1 MTAQRKFRLAVI
13 ALMMVFV
20 VGTAGYR
27 LIEEDVSIGQA
38 AYMTIITLSTVG
50 FGHVWELS
58 DTGKAWTGAII
69 VFGILVVTIAF
80 ASLQA
85 ILVSGE
91 LRRVLGRRKLAN
103 KIGKMEGHFIV
114 CGYGRMGKLISD
126 YLRSHGKKVAVV
138 ETDDNRTMQAEEDGV
153 PYVLGDATDEEL
165 LQDAGI
171 HRAGGLITALAGDA
185 DNVFVTLTA
194 ATIRKDIPIIARA
207 EFYESE
213 PKLKRAGATHVVC
226 PHAIGAIRMANL
238 LARPAVAHLVDITT
252 AGVEWEIEEAQIK
265 PNSQL
270 TGKTLKELHIR
281 DKLNATVIA
290 IRKPDGKTV
299 ANPGANAVIEEGDH
313 LVVIGP
319 VGIADTL
326 RSFESEGILGK

>member
-1 MTAQRKFRLAVI
+1 MTAQRKLLLAVL

-27 LIEEDVSIGQA
+27 LIEDVSIGQA
-38 AYMTIITLSTVG
+38 AYMTIITISTVG

-85 ILVSGE
+85 MLVSGE
-91 LRRVLGRRKLAN
+91 LRRVLGRRKLAD

-126 YLRSHGKKVAVV
+126 HLRSHGKKVVVV

-153 PYVLGDATDEEL
+153 AYVLGDATDEEL

-171 HRAGGLITALAGDA
+171 NRAGGLVTALAGDA

-194 ATIRKDIPIIARA
+194 ATMRKDMPIIARA

-270 TGKTLKELHIR
+270 AGKTLKELHIR
-281 DKLNATVIA
+281 GKLNATVIA
-290 IRKPDGKTV
+290 IRKADGKTQ
-299 ANPGANAVIEEGDH
+299 ANPGANAIVEEGDH

-326 RSFESEGILGK
+326 RSFESEGFLGK